1 MPTKT
6 VNLTGTTSVV
16 EVKFREGFEPFAAVF
31 TDPTRV
37 KDMLRRDIFA
47 PINRELVVASEGIQR
62 DLQKDLKSIT
72 GKWENDPNF
81 QVRLVVKQAKDRG
94 SIELTTATTNER
106 AYRIWRYVDEGTPR
120 HDIPVVGATKKSMPI
135 RPYSPRTAPNSIVV
149 RGRGLGGYKKPV
161 AFAKSVDHPGIQA
174 RNFTGAMIK
183 KYKPEF
189 RRVTRN
195 AVKRAIR

>member
-135 RPYSPRTAPNSIVV
+135 R
-149 RGRGLGGYKKPV
+149 GRGLGGYKKPV

-195 AVKRAIR
+195 AVKRAIRRNRS